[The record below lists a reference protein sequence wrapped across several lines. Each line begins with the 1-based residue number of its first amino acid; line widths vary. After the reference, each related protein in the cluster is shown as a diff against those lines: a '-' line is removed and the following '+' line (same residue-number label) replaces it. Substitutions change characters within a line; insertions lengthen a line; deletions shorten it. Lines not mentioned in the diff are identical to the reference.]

1 MKKKL
6 FVMFLTVIMMV
17 SALTV
22 PVRPVSVQ
30 AAQRMTDEEW
40 RKSKTGSAGVLE
52 GRAVIV
58 SIFVNDANGK
68 WTKKAKKKANRKMNV
83 AGRYIRTQAKKYGK
97 TVRLVTDIYENKDI
111 SYSYTTKKKLTDG
124 TKSQDQLYRS
134 IEKWMNGNIDLTKIR
149 ESHHTD
155 NIGFV
160 FHINKSGN
168 SSTLIHYMED
178 EGKNFY
184 ECSTLFS
191 KFEGEE
197 ESAATYAHE
206 MLHLFG
212 ARDLYMKSLADGI
225 TSSFVKYVAKK
236 FSNDIMYTTY
246 ASNGKQYIYS
256 IKNDI
261 SRVTA
266 YFLGWKTK
274 IPEQKK
280 YAICV
285 KEKGCFSDGTSFPS

>member
-1 MKKKL
+1 MKKKWIGL
-6 FVMFLTVIMMV
+6 LLAVVMMAVGMT
-17 SALTV
+17 A
-22 PVRPVSVQ
+22 
-30 AAQRMTDEEW
+30 AAQPPVVRAAGRMTDEEW
-40 RKSKTGSAGVLE
+40 RKVKTGSAGVLE
-52 GRAVIV
+52 GKAVIV
-58 SIFVNDANGK
+58 SIFVNDANSK
-68 WTKKAKKKANRKMNV
+68 WTKKAKQKANRKMK
-83 AGRYIRTQAKKYGK
+83 AAAKYIRTQAKKYGK
-97 TVRLVTDIYENKDI
+97 TVQLVTDIYENQDL
-111 SYSYTTKKKLTDG
+111 SYSYTTKKKLTDSE
-124 TKSQDQLYRS
+124 KSQDQLYKS
-134 IEKWMNGNIDLTKIR
+134 IQKWMNGAIDLTKIR
-149 ESHHTD
+149 EAYSTD

-168 SSTLIHYMED
+168 SSTLVHYMED

-191 KFEGEE
+191 RFEGEE
-197 ESAATYAHE
+197 EGASTYAHE

-236 FSNDIMYTTY
+236 FPNDIMYTTY
-246 ASNGKQYIYS
+246 APNGKQLIYG

-280 YAICV
+280 YAIRV
-285 KEKGCFSDGTSFPS
+285 KEKGCFSDGTSLE